1 MTGLRILMQIHIS
14 ENVTLCVVSIEKR
27 SIEKL
32 ENIVENVNIVLN
44 INFEHFACSFV
55 LWNFP

>member
-1 MTGLRILMQIHIS
+1 MQIHIS